1 MNKIDKKLYFLSL
14 ILFVITTIVTFLLP
28 DKISLTF
35 SEGREKSKYF
45 LILLSLIPAI
55 TTYLITTLDMSR
67 LITTAFLV
75 GVSFYIL
82 LIVISSFGFSIPIE
96 AIVLIILSSCM
107 LVIALKIKSKDSKV
121 KINLKYVDNKDVY
134 ENLQKAGFI
143 MFLTLSIEMI
153 TFSILIL
160 LKVISPTISIPVIL
174 ITGFI
179 FALLILKLSIK
190 NK

>member
-1 MNKIDKKLYFLSL
+1 MIKIDKKLYILSL

-96 AIVLIILSSCM
+96 AIVLIILSFCM

-121 KINLKYVDNKDVY
+121 KINLKYVDNKDVN

-153 TFSILIL
+153 TSSILIL
-160 LKVISPTISIPVIL
+160 LKVITPTITIPVIL

>member
-1 MNKIDKKLYFLSL
+1 MNKIDKKLYILSL

-35 SEGREKSKYF
+35 SAGREKSKYF

-107 LVIALKIKSKDSKV
+107 LLIALKIKSKDSKV

-153 TFSILIL
+153 TCSILIL